1 MGCIECIPNGNV
13 RAKHV
18 FVQVQLLPF
27 PFPRLCHSVMWALRQ
42 MFLLSLWPLKHDMRA
57 YTYTR
62 VHVCICFTYVTPC
75 VISLLINVEV
85 LKALSAEL
93 ITHKPF
99 SNLPA
104 RLGSVV
110 LRSIV
115 KLTQR
120 NYTLGP
126 APNGQIEKE
135 EEGESCWKP
144 RSILLDGFRAS
155 HAAGQCL
162 ALGLSTYTSGN
173 QLKDSHMSSCRKKK
187 I

>member
-1 MGCIECIPNGNV
+1 MYRSSNTTYVDIYLGCIECIPNGNV

-85 LKALSAEL
+85 LKALSADL

-126 APNGQIEKE
+126 TPNGQIEKE
-135 EEGESCWKP
+135 EEVESCWKP
-144 RSILLDGFRAS
+144 RSILVDGFRAS

-162 ALGLSTYTSGN
+162 ALSCQHPHQVTS
-173 QLKDSHMSSCRKKK
+173 
-187 I
+187 